1 VSLHAGI
8 LKLWLDLP
16 ENTSL
21 KGKRQ
26 IIQPLIRQLQNR
38 FNLSVAEAEE
48 MDRWKTAVIG
58 ISCIS
63 NSAVVA
69 DQLLNKVLAF
79 VTDGGFDVV
88 IRDFQIEIM
97 AV

>member
-1 VSLHAGI
+1 
-8 LKLWLDLP
+8 
-16 ENTSL
+16 
-21 KGKRQ
+21 
-26 IIQPLIRQLQNR
+26 
-38 FNLSVAEAEE
+38 

-63 NSAVVA
+63 NSAAVA

-88 IRDFQIEIM
+88 IRDFQIEII

>member
-1 VSLHAGI
+1 MHSGI
-8 LKLWLDLP
+8 LRLWLDLP

-26 IIQPLIRQLQNR
+26 LVQPLVRQLRSR
-38 FNLSVAEAEE
+38 FNISVAEVEE
-48 MDRWKTAVIG
+48 MDSWKTAVIG

-69 DQLLNKVLAF
+69 DQLLNKALAF
-79 VTDGGFDVV
+79 VTDGGFDVI
-88 IRDFQIEIM
+88 IRDFEIEIM